1 MENILGSL
9 DGVVDAKADF
19 VKGIAT
25 VSYDPARVTP
35 AQMVEAINTK
45 SFYRASLPQAE
56 AVTGPASRR
65 VNFLPFV
72 AGGVLIVLAGVGIW
86 QVAARRRTGRA
97 SQPQTSS
104 PGQ

>member
-56 AVTGPASRR
+56 AVTGQASRR
-65 VNFLPFV
+65 INFLPFV
-72 AGGVLIVLAGVGIW
+72 AGGVLVVLAGMGVWRVIVW
-86 QVAARRRTGRA
+86 RRAGRA
-97 SQPQTSS
+97 TKPQTSS
-104 PGQ
+104 PG

>member
-9 DGVVDAKADF
+9 DGVVDAKADYIA
-19 VKGIAT
+19 GSAT
-25 VSYDPARVTP
+25 VNYDPARVTP
-35 AQMVEAINTK
+35 AQMVEAINTQ

-56 AVTGPASRR
+56 AVPGQASQR

-72 AGGVLIVLAGVGIW
+72 AGGVLVALAGMGVWRVIVW
-86 QVAARRRTGRA
+86 RRAGRA
-97 SQPQTSS
+97 RQPQTSS